1 MKIEITINYAPKEN
15 DEGFKE
21 WCSDNGLYPLPS
33 ARRAW
38 SKEFQAYM
46 TDAVG
51 IAETKSGGRF
61 LIYEEDLSN
70 EI

>member
-1 MKIEITINYAPKEN
+1 MNALTVGIKIGKTSRKMNKSP
-15 DEGFKE
+15 
-21 WCSDNGLYPLPS
+21 
-33 ARRAW
+33 
-38 SKEFQAYM
+38 FQAYM

-61 LIYEEDLSN
+61 LIYEEDLNN